1 MNFGIKNVS
10 RTIGGKSIVNNVS
23 ITVRPGEVVGLM
35 GPNGAGKTSTFNL
48 AVGNLKPDKGDI
60 LMNDKDVNKAVKFL
74 KGCLQDI
81 IDEKYGNND
90 GITLENE
97 TENYEVTVRQEVIG
111 TEGNHYLNGVVAIID
126 QYAFEMSFSH
136 GNCSEVDLLNISIE
150 GKFSF
155 DVNTSDEY
163 VLLFNT
169 TEDPRVNN
177 LQVNYCIFEDFE
189 VQSVSGLANES
200 IDEECVSG
208 FRIAGE
214 YTEIK
219 FQDPQSSAIPSIS
232 YMSTILVILLSLAI
246 FDKRID

>member
-1 MNFGIKNVS
+1 MGKGIFYAAVIS
-10 RTIGGKSIVNNVS
+10 LCLATIPVASGFSGEGDYSIDDSIFEIEFTGYETWVNDDAS
-23 ITVRPGEVVGLM
+23 EW
-35 GPNGAGKTSTFNL
+35 ACF
-48 AVGNLKPDKGDI
+48 
-60 LMNDKDVNKAVKFL
+60 
-74 KGCLQDI
+74 
-81 IDEKYGNND
+81 IDEEYGNND

-97 TENYEVTVRQEVIG
+97 TENYEVTIRQEQIG
-111 TEGNHYLNGVVAIID
+111 TEGNHYLNGIVAITD

-136 GNCSEVDLLNISIE
+136 GNCSEVDLMNISIE

-155 DVNTSDEY
+155 DVKTSDEY

>member
-1 MNFGIKNVS
+1 MLYLVVIS
-10 RTIGGKSIVNNVS
+10 ICLATIPVASGF
-23 ITVRPGEVVGLM
+23 TGEVDYSIDDSIFEIEFTDSETWV
-35 GPNGAGKTSTFNL
+35 
-48 AVGNLKPDKGDI
+48 
-60 LMNDKDVNKAVKFL
+60 NDEASEYACF
-74 KGCLQDI
+74 
-81 IDEKYGNND
+81 IDEEYGNND

-97 TENYEVTVRQEVIG
+97 TENYEVTLGQIEGAG
-111 TEGNHYLNGVVAIID
+111 TEGNHYLNGIVSIVD

-136 GNCSEVDLLNISIE
+136 GNCSEVELVNISIE

-155 DVNTSDEY
+155 DVTTSNEY

-169 TEDPRVNN
+169 THDPRVNN

-214 YTEIK
+214 DMEIK
-219 FQDPQSSAIPSIS
+219 FQDPQSSTIPSIS

-246 FDKRID
+246 FSKRIDYSQF